1 MKALVSF
8 TVCLVGAFERVLFE
22 VLFAVPVVWVDLVLF
37 PTDFFV
43 DVEALEVE
51 PVDAG

>member
-8 TVCLVGAFERVLFE
+8 TVCLVGAVDVAFLE
-22 VLFAVPVVWVDLVLF
+22 VLFAVLVVRVDLVLF
-37 PTDFFV
+37 ATDFFV

-51 PVDAG
+51 AVEVD